1 MSPSFQAAVRFIAVI
16 GVEWS
21 TLTLIESAPVWVKIA
36 TFILA
41 VAVLGTL
48 EFRSWLQ
55 SRGKWAFATLLGG
68 LIAVYLIVFAL
79 ALFWTA
85 PAWALF
91 VTVFPWL
98 LAAFGVLGI
107 ASGLYRAIAVEK
119 ALPSSVRL
127 ASAIDTQTRL
137 DLIHLLDFAAMQAS
151 HAMLR
156 RLIDLAFEP
165 PIREAFGVGEHS
177 QEAQELA
184 MVSRICQAG
193 ACGLASAFRFFEC
206 SLRHSGRSGAKCRT
220 RSRKRRYTRRNGLG
234 APTANN
240 NRIAIRPGNS
250 LFARSKARTRRKHES
265 PKKRPCGQTKSTAAT
280 RDGRLT

>member
-21 TLTLIESAPVWVKIA
+21 TLTLIKSAPVWVKIA

-177 QEAQELA
+177 QEAQESRQWYLGYVRQELA
-184 MVSRICQAG
+184 GSH
-193 ACGLASAFRFFEC
+193 
-206 SLRHSGRSGAKCRT
+206 RHSDFLNVLSGTQAEAERNVELDPESGAIPGET
-220 RSRKRRYTRRNGLG
+220 VLARRRRIIIELQFD
-234 APTANN
+234 
-240 NRIAIRPGNS
+240 RAIHFLHAQRRELEENM
-250 LFARSKARTRRKHES
+250 KARRS
-265 PKKRPCGQTKSTAAT
+265 
-280 RDGRLT
+280 DLVGRLNLRQQQETVG